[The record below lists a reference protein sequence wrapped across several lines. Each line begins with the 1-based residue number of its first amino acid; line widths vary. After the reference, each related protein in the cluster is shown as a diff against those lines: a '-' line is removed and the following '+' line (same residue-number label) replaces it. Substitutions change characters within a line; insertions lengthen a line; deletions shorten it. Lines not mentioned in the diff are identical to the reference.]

1 MINLLV
7 LFNLINEGH
16 KYPSLRI
23 TPQDFFFW
31 DKNLKHF
38 KLNWLKQ
45 PVKQL

>member
-7 LFNLINEGH
+7 LFHLINVGH

>member
-23 TPQDFFFW
+23 TPQEFFF
-31 DKNLKHF
+31 LGQ
-38 KLNWLKQ
+38 KLETL
-45 PVKQL
+45 

>member
-23 TPQDFFFW
+23 TPQEFF
-31 DKNLKHF
+31 LGQ
-38 KLNWLKQ
+38 KLETL
-45 PVKQL
+45 